1 MKNWQ
6 TFLGCLALSAGI
18 WLIHNLSH
26 IQTGVVTVDVLA
38 ESNID
43 GRAARSAEAVP
54 LTARCKASGFR
65 LLWLGHR
72 KGTVVVR
79 FDSEDFVHEEGDFFS
94 ISATQLYRYV
104 NDIYGSGTSVE
115 SFLFDK
121 VSYRF
126 TSELY
131 RRLPVTANV
140 SMSFRPQYMQTG
152 EIALKPDS
160 VLVYGPA
167 DVISRLNSIKTTPI
181 VRSDVK
187 GNLHGEAELETP
199 SGVRLSQ
206 TSVDWSM
213 EVSRFVE
220 IPATLP
226 VTVRNVPQNSSLIVY
241 PSTVEVLFKCVFPL
255 YEDPAARTV
264 LYVDYREFAVSRTGQ
279 CVIHADN
286 LPKGVIE
293 VRRTPEVAEC
303 IEKL

>member
-72 KGTVVVR
+72 NGTVNVR

-94 ISATQLYRYV
+94 ISAAQLYRYV
-104 NDIYGSGTSVE
+104 NDIYGAGTSVE

-121 VSYRF
+121 VRYRF

-131 RRLPVTANV
+131 RRLPVTASV
-140 SMSFRPQYMQTG
+140 SISFRPQYMQTG
-152 EIALKPDS
+152 EITLKPDS

-167 DVISRLNSIKTTPI
+167 DVISRLGSIKTVPI

-187 GNLHGEAELETP
+187 GSLHGEAELEIP
-199 SGVRLSQ
+199 SGARLSRN
-206 TSVDWSM
+206 SVDWSM
-213 EVSRFVE
+213 DVSRFVE

-226 VTVRNVPQNSSLIVY
+226 VIARNVPQNSSLIIY
-241 PSTVEVLFKCVFPL
+241 PSTVDVLFKCVFPL
-255 YEDPAARTV
+255 YENPSEKAV
-264 LYVDYREFAVSRTGQ
+264 FYVDYREFAVSRTGQ

-293 VRRTPEVAEC
+293 VRRSPEVAEC
-303 IEKL
+303 IEKI